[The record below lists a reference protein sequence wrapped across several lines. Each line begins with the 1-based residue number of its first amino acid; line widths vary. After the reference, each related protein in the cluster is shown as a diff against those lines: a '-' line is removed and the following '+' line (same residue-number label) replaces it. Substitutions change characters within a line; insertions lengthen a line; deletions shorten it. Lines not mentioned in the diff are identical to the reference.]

1 MILFNVPIKVWTH
14 IHCLKNQIHTR
25 LATVHLLH
33 TPPGQVNCEPPS
45 QTLRQK
51 FEKTDGPYIV
61 PWRSMDAGSARPLG
75 EVNSWA
81 EDVSQRKQSLHSPDV
96 QIQGV
101 SAKTLWLVSAV
112 KIALRGGQE
121 EILGQPQSKLHRF
134 TGPNWWCWI
143 HIIGIDTG
151 TDAWKQTQYAG
162 TVYFVRNLSLDRVA
176 HTWYSCVI
184 IL

>member
-1 MILFNVPIKVWTH
+1 MILFNFPVKVWTH

-25 LATVHLLH
+25 LATVHRIH
-33 TPPGQVNCEPPS
+33 TPPGQVNREPPR

-112 KIALRGGQE
+112 KIELRGGEE
-121 EILGQPQSKLHRF
+121 EIPWAAAVQATPFHWSKLVVSDSHHQNRHRNRCLE
-134 TGPNWWCWI
+134 TN
-143 HIIGIDTG
+143 
-151 TDAWKQTQYAG
+151 
-162 TVYFVRNLSLDRVA
+162 TVCKDCVFHKEPLSR
-176 HTWYSCVI
+176 
-184 IL
+184 